1 MKYIEKKSLDE
12 LIRITRKYNAT
23 GDVNILEARHRN
35 AVDLSK
41 QAFGNDWRW
50 FAFGNFIKGLIDLNA
65 EASNLDIY
73 GVLERLGYCLPEMIG
88 VEEAK
93 AEETA

>member
-12 LIRITRKYNAT
+12 LIRLTRKYYAT
-23 GDVNILEARHRN
+23 SDVDILPAKFRN
-35 AVDLSK
+35 AEDLSK
-41 QAFGNDWRW
+41 QAFGNDLRW
-50 FAFGNFIKGLIDLNA
+50 LAFSDFIAGLIRLNA

-73 GVLERLGYCLPEMIG
+73 GVLERLGYYLPEMIG

>member
-12 LIRITRKYNAT
+12 LIRITRKYDAT
-23 GDVNILEARHRN
+23 GDVDILPAKIRN
-35 AVDLSK
+35 AEALSK
-41 QAFGNDWRW
+41 QAFGNDLHWL
-50 FAFGNFIKGLIDLNA
+50 AFSDFITGLIRLNA

-73 GVLERLGYCLPEMIG
+73 GMLESLGYYLPEMIG

>member
-12 LIRITRKYNAT
+12 LIRLTRKYNAT
-23 GDVNILEARHRN
+23 GDVDILSAKCRN
-35 AVDLSK
+35 AEDLSK
-41 QAFGNDWRW
+41 QAFGKDLHWLD
-50 FAFGNFIKGLIDLNA
+50 FSDFIKGLIGLNA
-65 EASNLDIY
+65 KASNLDIY
-73 GVLERLGYCLPEMIG
+73 GMLERLGYYLPETIG

>member
-23 GDVNILEARHRN
+23 GDVDILPAKTRN
-35 AVDLSK
+35 AEDLSM
-41 QAFGNDWRW
+41 QAFGNEWHW
-50 FAFGNFIKGLIDLNA
+50 LAFSDFIKGLIDLNA

-73 GVLERLGYCLPEMIG
+73 GVLERLGYYLPEMIG

>member
-23 GDVNILEARHRN
+23 GDVDILSEKHRN
-35 AVDLSK
+35 AEDLSK

-50 FAFGNFIKGLIDLNA
+50 LAFSDFIKGLIHLNA
-65 EASNLDIY
+65 KASNLDIY
-73 GVLERLGYCLPEMIG
+73 GMLERLGYYLPEMIG

>member
-12 LIRITRKYNAT
+12 LIRITRKYEAT
-23 GDVNILEARHRN
+23 GDVDILSAKHRN
-35 AVDLSK
+35 AEDLSK
-41 QAFGNDWRW
+41 QAFGNDCRW
-50 FAFGNFIKGLIDLNA
+50 LAFSDFIKGLIDLNA
-65 EASNLDIY
+65 KASNLDIY
-73 GVLERLGYCLPEMIG
+73 GMLERLGYYLPEMIG